1 MSATNKLVPAGH
13 TRSAT
18 DCKAFAAVLAGVGD
32 KWTILVIGVL
42 SHGTL
47 RYTEIQRRVGAIS
60 QRMLT
65 LTLKRLEADGLV
77 CRTPLPSIPP
87 RVDYK
92 LTPLGESLGE
102 AVCCEARWNRCT
114 FGQPETGKPWSGTA
128 LAPRTPAKRPRS
140 R

>member
-1 MSATNKLVPAGH
+1 MSVANKLVPVAGH
-13 TRSAT
+13 TRSAA

-47 RYTEIQRRVGAIS
+47 RYTEIQRRVGGIS

-77 CRTPLPSIPP
+77 CRTLLPGVPL
-87 RVDYK
+87 RVDYE
-92 LTPLGESLGE
+92 LTELGRSLRGALEPLHLWATKHREAIAQNRVRSL
-102 AVCCEARWNRCT
+102 
-114 FGQPETGKPWSGTA
+114 
-128 LAPRTPAKRPRS
+128 AKRPGS
-140 R
+140 TPE